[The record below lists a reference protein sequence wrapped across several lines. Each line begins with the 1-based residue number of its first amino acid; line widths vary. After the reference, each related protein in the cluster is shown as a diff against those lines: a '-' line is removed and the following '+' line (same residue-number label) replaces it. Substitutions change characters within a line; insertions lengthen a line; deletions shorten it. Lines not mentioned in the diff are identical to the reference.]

1 MSKGGSNNNQMQWIP
16 QIQQQNSSTNQ
27 NSATN
32 QTQNSQ
38 TNQTGSTSTS
48 GMTENAAGSYG
59 TSLNQIP
66 VWLEQASRAGVA
78 NAANILSQPAQAYG
92 GQLAPN
98 LTSDQQAAGDMIRN
112 SVGAYQPYFDSA
124 AAYTQASTGA
134 GPQIRS
140 QTFRNGL
147 SGAINDYM
155 NPYIGNVINNVQ
167 QLGQQNLDQS
177 LKQTADQAIAAR
189 AFGGS
194 RHGVQEGV
202 ATAQNNQNMNNQIA
216 NLLNSGYTQAT
227 GLMGQDIQNNLAAQ
241 GQNQNAY
248 QNWMNR
254 LSGAGSQMANLGTAN
269 RAANVADVNNLL
281 SYGGLDQQTQ
291 GAQQQGAYN
300 EWLRQQN
307 VPLQQQQLYNQTV
320 STAPHSTAQTTAN
333 NQYSTGLQNQNA
345 VTQAQSN
352 TNANMQSN
360 TSGNSNTN
368 STGLNFAQQQQA
380 SSNPLMGGLGGA
392 MAGARLGSMLM
403 PGAGTGIGAIGGGLL
418 GMFQ

>member
-1 MSKGGSNNNQMQWIP
+1 MSKGGRNNNQMQWMP
-16 QIQQQNSSTNQ
+16 QIQQQNSNTNTNSSTNQ
-27 NSATN
+27 
-32 QTQNSQ
+32 QQNSQ
-38 TNQTGSTSTS
+38 TNQTGATNSLGMNVNS
-48 GMTENAAGSYG
+48 GGSYG

-66 VWLEQASRAGVA
+66 VWLENASRAGVS
-78 NAANILSQPAQAYG
+78 NAANILAQPVEAYG
-92 GQLAPN
+92 GQLTPG
-98 LTSDQQAAGDMIRN
+98 LTNDQQAAGNMIRN
-112 SVGAYQPYFDSA
+112 SVGAYQPYFDNA
-124 AAYTQASTGA
+124 AALTQASTGA
-134 GPQIRS
+134 GPQVRA

-155 NPYIGNVINNVQ
+155 NPYIDNVVNSVSNISQ
-167 QLGQQNLDQS
+167 RNLDKA
-177 LKQTADQAIAAR
+177 LTQTADQALAAR

-202 ATAQNNQNMNNQIA
+202 ATAQNNQNTNDMIA
-216 NLLNSGYTQAT
+216 NLLNSGYNQAT

-241 GQNQNAY
+241 GQNQGAY

-291 GAQQQGAYN
+291 GAQQQAGYN

-307 VPLQQQQLYNQTV
+307 MPLQRQQLYNSTV

-333 NQYSTGLQNQNA
+333 NQYSTGLQSNDA
-345 VTQAQSN
+345 YTQANSN
-352 TNANMQSN
+352 TNANLQSN
-360 TSGNSNTN
+360 TTGNTNTN
-368 STGLNFAQQQQA
+368 STGLNLAQQQQA
-380 SSNPLMGGLGGA
+380 TSNPLMGGLGGA
-392 MAGARLGSMLM
+392 LAGAKLGSIV
-403 PGAGTGIGAIGGGLL
+403 PGIGTGIGAIGGGLL